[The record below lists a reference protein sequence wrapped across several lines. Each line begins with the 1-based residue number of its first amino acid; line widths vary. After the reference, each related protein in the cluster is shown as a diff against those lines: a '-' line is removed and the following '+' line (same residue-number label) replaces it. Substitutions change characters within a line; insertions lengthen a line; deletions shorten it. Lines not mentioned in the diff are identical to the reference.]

1 MTLCLIRTASAF
13 PDFLWTDASGDN
25 MWNNPNNWTNL
36 DNATN
41 GLPEND
47 PSQTGAVQ
55 IDPVNGSSVCIIP
68 AGYTV
73 DIGYET
79 PGAPLYNTIFGPENG
94 EFLNI
99 FGTLKYNWTI
109 APYSPNPAVR
119 SIINMYSGSFM
130 TTQGASIN
138 LGDAWWSGIQFG
150 CHSTMNLYGNAVYS
164 STNGAGIWFGAH
176 LNLYDTASFQINN
189 TNGYVNMDTAFG
201 ESDGTRSIV
210 MGGGTLL
217 LPEGTMAG
225 SGMGVNSGSAGSW
238 ITRGI
243 LRAYGKGYD
252 TNDILIT
259 DNGTNT
265 IIVTT
270 PLGGALERVY
280 FQPLLMSNV
289 NVGTFQQATLV
300 GDYTSVNGVLLSSA
314 EPGLSPGSFPHPV
327 YTSSNP
333 GVATVDTNGI
343 VTAVGLGSSTLTAT
357 VGAFNSTNSVTITV
371 VPVIPGLAHEY
382 KFNESPGSTTT
393 ADAIGGAPGV
403 VNGDATFT
411 GSGQLVLSGNI
422 GSSVSLPAG
431 ILSGVNQVTIE
442 TWVTFPGAINAFAN
456 LFAFGNSDQ
465 SSALSAT
472 FGEGENYIT
481 FSPHTGGL
489 TTQANF
495 GQGLPGNQ
503 GEWDAVV
510 GGVLDNQTNVH
521 VVVVYNPYAGS
532 ESVYLNGSLAVTQT
546 MFNNLTDPVAYV
558 GPTYTNGSILP
569 ITLAADPLNY
579 IGESL
584 YQGNPNVTP
593 VVPSDPGLL
602 ANIDEFRI
610 YTNALTAAQVAADHA
625 LGPNQFIG
633 TSLNV
638 SLSAVASGANT
649 ILKWPTTSALV
660 SLMSSPVLG
669 SGAVWTSVPSGAL
682 TTDGSGQL
690 FDNCSD
696 HAGFRA
702 VFPAATMTGYFPTAA
717 ALKGAP
723 PSGSG

>member
-1 MTLCLIRTASAF
+1 MKLKKISYAACVVLTLCLIRTASAF
-13 PDFLWTDASGDN
+13 PDFLWTDATGNN

-94 EFLNI
+94 ESLNI
-99 FGTLKYNWTI
+99 FGTLEFNWTV

-150 CHSTMNLYGNAVYS
+150 CHSTMNMYGNSVYS
-164 STNGAGIWFGAH
+164 STNGAGIWFVAH
-176 LNLYDTASFQINN
+176 LNIYDASSFLIGS
-189 TNGYVNMDTAFG
+189 NGYVNMDTAFG
-201 ESDGTRSIV
+201 ESDGTRSLN
-210 MGGGTLL
+210 MGGGTLV
-217 LPEGTMAG
+217 LPEGNITG
-225 SGMGVNSGSAGSW
+225 GNSGAAGTW
-238 ITRGI
+238 ITRGV

-265 IIVTT
+265 IVVTT
-270 PLGGALERVY
+270 PLGGSLARVY

-300 GDYTSVNGVLLSSA
+300 GDYPSISGVLLSSA
-314 EPGLSPGSFPHPV
+314 EPGLSPTSFTHPV

-333 GVATVDTNGI
+333 SVATVDTNGV

-357 VGAFNSTNSVTITV
+357 VGAFTSTNSVKITV
-371 VPVIPGLAHEY
+371 APVIPALAHEY
-382 KFNESPGSTTT
+382 KFNEAPGSTTT
-393 ADAIGGAPGV
+393 ADAIGSAPGV

-472 FGEGENYIT
+472 FGEGEDYIT

-503 GEWDAVV
+503 GELDAVV
-510 GGVLDNQTNVH
+510 AGVLDNQTNVH

-532 ESVYLNGSLAVTQT
+532 ESVYLNGSLAVSQT
-546 MFNNLTDPVAYV
+546 MFNTLTDPVAYV

-569 ITLAADPLNY
+569 ITLGADPLNY

-593 VVPSDPGLL
+593 VIPSDPGLL

-638 SLSAVASGANT
+638 SLSAAASGANT

-669 SGAVWTSVPSGAL
+669 SGAVWTPVPSGAL
-682 TTDGSGQL
+682 TTDGSGHYQL
-690 FDNCSD
+690 TVPATGSARF
-696 HAGFRA
+696 FR
-702 VFPAATMTGYFPTAA
+702 
-717 ALKGAP
+717 LQQ
-723 PSGSG
+723 